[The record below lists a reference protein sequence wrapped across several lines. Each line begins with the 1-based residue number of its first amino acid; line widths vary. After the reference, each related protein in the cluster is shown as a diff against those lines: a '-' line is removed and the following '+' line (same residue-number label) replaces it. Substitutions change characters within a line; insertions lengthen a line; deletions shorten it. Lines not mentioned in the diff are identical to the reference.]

1 MRVNDSSFSKT
12 FGILQNWFTS
22 GKTFDCSG
30 KGFGF
35 GLYRFVYVIK
45 CPLIISSILRIL
57 RQSAKCLNSYFSSC
71 FILQTTCPR
80 SSVTPTLAGPGGRR
94 PPDMWRSRSRSPV
107 VVVATWLEGHS
118 RDMAPGWHVLVLQP
132 GSATRATSTLA
143 YSNRSP
149 SSHGSAMVRLD
160 RRCLILTKKSS
171 KGNSSCCE
179 LISHR
184 CATDEVAPAAQ
195 PLSAPHFLDNSA
207 FLRCKF
213 KFIRGVSEFSRVD

>member
-35 GLYRFVYVIK
+35 GLYRFVYVVK
-45 CPLIISSILRIL
+45 RPLIISSILRIL

-94 PPDMWRSRSRSPV
+94 PPDMWRSRSRSP
-107 VVVATWLEGHS
+107 AEWWS
-118 RDMAPGWHVLVLQP
+118 RPGWRVTHAAWCRWWHVLVLQP
-132 GSATRATSTLA
+132 GSATRVTSTLPTQTHLLLPMA
-143 YSNRSP
+143 PQWSDWAEGVLSWQK
-149 SSHGSAMVRLD
+149 SRL
-160 RRCLILTKKSS
+160 
-171 KGNSSCCE
+171 KGIQAAASW
-179 LISHR
+179 L
-184 CATDEVAPAAQ
+184 ATAAQ
-195 PLSAPHFLDNSA
+195 PT
-207 FLRCKF
+207 K
-213 KFIRGVSEFSRVD
+213 